1 MKRTLISAL
10 TIMVL
15 ILLSGCAR
23 KEETEKQDSSIE
35 SLQAGSGIP
44 VRVTGIIRSELT
56 KWDEYSGTLSG
67 FEEISVFG
75 LLGDNFEQVNVSVG
89 DIVKIGDILAEFPT
103 NNPQANYNQAKIG
116 YETVEKTYERMNKV
130 YESGGISQQQLDEIE
145 AQYKIAKAN
154 FEATKQL
161 VKVISPASGVVVDV
175 FFHKGDKND
184 PQKPLCKIIKT
195 NKLKTTV
202 FIEEEKIAGYKKGQ
216 KVIVR
221 WDGVKG
227 KDFSGTINKIS
238 MSSNPAA
245 RGFSVEILI
254 GNEKDE
260 LMPGIFVYVLTP
272 VFSRPDAIS
281 IPRDSFFKEGE
292 KEFVYVAKD
301 GAALKKE
308 IKTGENIGNTVVV
321 ESGLNEGDILISE
334 GRTLL
339 TDGAKIRIVE

>member
-10 TIMVL
+10 TITIL
-15 ILLSGCAR
+15 ILLSGCTK
-23 KEETEKQDSSIE
+23 KEEAEKKDNSIE

-89 DIVKIGDILAEFPT
+89 DIVKSGDILAEFPT
-103 NNPQANYNQAKIG
+103 DNPQANYNQAKIG
-116 YETVEKTYERMNKV
+116 YETVEKTYERMKKV

-161 VKVISPASGVVVDV
+161 IKVISPASGVVVDV

-227 KDFSGTINKIS
+227 KDFYGTINKIS

-281 IPRDSFFKEGE
+281 IPRDSFFKESE

-308 IKTGENIGNTVVV
+308 IKTGESIGNTVVV

>member
-10 TIMVL
+10 TITIL
-15 ILLSGCAR
+15 ILLSGCAK
-23 KEETEKQDSSIE
+23 KEEAEKQDTSIE

-56 KWDEYSGTLSG
+56 KWDEYSGTISG

-89 DIVKIGDILAEFPT
+89 DIVKSGDILAEFPT

-116 YETVEKTYERMNKV
+116 YETVEKTYERMKKV

-175 FFHKGDKND
+175 FFHKNDKND

-272 VFSRPDAIS
+272 VYSRPEAIS

>member
-1 MKRTLISAL
+1 MKKYSLMAV
-10 TIMVL
+10 VL
-15 ILLSGCAR
+15 ILTVLTSCSRDKAEA
-23 KEETEKQDSSIE
+23 KEDMSVDA
-35 SLQAGSGIP
+35 LQQKNGIP
-44 VRVTGIIRSELT
+44 VKVTEIKSSDITR
-56 KWDEYSGTLSG
+56 WDEYSGTLSG
-67 FEEISVFG
+67 YEEISVFG
-75 LLGDNFEQVNVSVG
+75 LLSDNYEKVNVSVG
-89 DIVKIGDILAEFPT
+89 DIVKSGDILAEFPT

-116 YETVEKTYERMNKV
+116 YETVEKTYERMKRV
-130 YESGGISQQQLDEIE
+130 YEAGGISQQQLDEIK
-145 AQYKIAKAN
+145 AQYEIAKAN

-175 FFHKGDKND
+175 FFHKNDKND
-184 PQKPLCKIIKT
+184 PKNPLCKIIKT

-202 FIEEEKIAGYKKGQ
+202 FIEEEKISGYKKGQ

-227 KDFSGTINKIS
+227 KDLSGIINKIS
-238 MSSNPAA
+238 MSSNPEA

-272 VFSRPDAIS
+272 VYSRPDAIS

-321 ESGLNEGDILISE
+321 ESGLNEGDNLISE
-334 GRTLL
+334 GRSLL